1 MIFDTHAHYDDEAF
15 DEDREQLLASFKE
28 NGIDAVTNVAAS
40 LSSCKTTLEL
50 ARNHDFMY
58 AALGVHPSESAELS
72 DEGLKDIETWCTE
85 RQDGKVRAI
94 GEIGLDYYWEEPD
107 HETQKKWFHRQLNL
121 ARELKLPVIIHSRDA
136 AKDTLDIMKEE
147 HSGEIGGVIHCFSY
161 GKEMAAE
168 YLKMGFYL
176 GIGGVLTFKNAKKLL
191 EVAEMAPLDR
201 LVLETDCPYLAPVP
215 NRGKRNSSL
224 NLPYVAEKLAEI
236 KKCTPEEI
244 VRATE
249 ENARRLYRLP

>member
-1 MIFDTHAHYDDEAF
+1 MVPPPVKSGA
-15 DEDREQLLASFKE
+15 
-28 NGIDAVTNVAAS
+28 GI
-40 LSSCKTTLEL
+40 KT
-50 ARNHDFMY
+50 
-58 AALGVHPSESAELS
+58 S
-72 DEGLKDIETWCTE
+72 
-85 RQDGKVRAI
+85 
-94 GEIGLDYYWEEPD
+94 
-107 HETQKKWFHRQLNL
+107 
-121 ARELKLPVIIHSRDA
+121 VIIHSRDA

-147 HSGEIGGVIHCFSY
+147 HSGEIGGVIHCFSM
-161 GKEMAAE
+161 ERD
-168 YLKMGFYL
+168 
-176 GIGGVLTFKNAKKLL
+176 GGRVFKDGLLLRHRRRTDLQEREKLL